1 MKTTVGN
8 SPVKKFSVV
17 WLSVFI
23 LFLFFPSNPVA
34 AESNCGEVARA
45 VQIEFSDQGN
55 AKGFTTQ
62 DEVAA
67 FVIQFFEEA
76 ISEYPDCKQELSEV
90 YMWNV
95 GGDSSIPFPFPQS
108 ESPKVDDSKEYP
120 LGPISWWW
128 EKIYVDLFNRNG
140 LLFFI
145 FGWELF
151 LIPIGMLLS
160 LASVIVVVPFQL
172 ISSIAKRKKKNQI

>member
-1 MKTTVGN
+1 MKNTVRN
-8 SPVKKFSVV
+8 SPVKMFSAF
-17 WLSVFI
+17 WFSAII

-45 VQIEFSDQGN
+45 VQVKFTDQGN

-62 DEVAA
+62 DEVVA
-67 FVIQFFEEA
+67 FVYKFFEEA
-76 ISEYPDCKQELSEV
+76 FAEYPDCKQELSEV
-90 YMWNV
+90 YTWNMA
-95 GGDSSIPFPFPQS
+95 GDSSVPFPFPKS
-108 ESPKVDDSKEYP
+108 ESPKVGDSKEYP

-145 FGWELF
+145 FGWEIF

-160 LASVIVVVPFQL
+160 LASVIVVVPFQF

>member
-1 MKTTVGN
+1 MKRTVGN
-8 SPVKKFSVV
+8 SLVKKFSAA
-17 WLSVFI
+17 WFAAFI
-23 LFLFFPSNPVA
+23 LFLFFPSNTVS
-34 AESNCGEVARA
+34 AETNCGDLART
-45 VQIEFSDQGN
+45 VQVEFVELGN
-55 AKGFTTQ
+55 AEVFTTQ
-62 DEVAA
+62 DELKA
-67 FVIQFFEEA
+67 FVNKFFEDA
-76 ISEYPDCKQELSEV
+76 FLEYPECQQELAEV
-90 YMWNV
+90 FLWNI
-95 GGDSSIPFPFPQS
+95 GGDSSVPFPFPQS

>member
-1 MKTTVGN
+1 MKRTVGN
-8 SPVKKFSVV
+8 SPVKKFSAV
-17 WLSVFI
+17 WFSAFI

-34 AESNCGEVARA
+34 AESNCGEVARTIQ
-45 VQIEFSDQGN
+45 VKFSDEGD
-55 AKGFTTQ
+55 AAGLTTP
-62 DEVAA
+62 DEVTT
-67 FVIQFFEEA
+67 FVNKFFEDA
-76 ISEYPDCKQELSEV
+76 FAEYPDCQQELVEV
-90 YMWNV
+90 YMWNI
-95 GGDSSIPFPFPQS
+95 GGDSSVPFPFPQS

-172 ISSIAKRKKKNQI
+172 ISSIAKRKKKNKI